1 MNRRVEDSTIY
12 SYPHAFISRKGEP
25 ILVTTLDDKRCQR
38 LIEMY
43 LAYEPKGSFQGLPP
57 MKEEACLKWVQ
68 HMIGN
73 GINLVALSFGEG
85 VAGHVAL
92 FPADDKLCEMLVVV
106 SPPLQNTGIGT
117 ELVRCSVQLGH
128 EIGFERIELSVDA
141 TNVKARHVYRKCG
154 FEYRSRDRSRE
165 VDMVL
170 DLKGFRDTV
179 NVTVSEIMNTGV
191 ITIGPDQS
199 CREALETFLGRH
211 VGTLPVVDKD
221 GKLVG
226 IISKTDLLLPA
237 KIAKT
242 VQEVLTRQVL
252 TVRGEFPVAKVV
264 RMFQSTRVRCIPVV
278 DREMKLVGV
287 VGRQDI
293 LAHYAKQS

>member
-12 SYPHAFISRKGEP
+12 SYPHAFINRKGEP
-25 ILVTTLDDKRCQR
+25 ILVTTLDDRRCER

-43 LAYEPKGSFQGLPP
+43 VAYEPKGSFQGLPP
-57 MKEEACLKWVQ
+57 MKREACVKWVQ
-68 HMIGN
+68 YMIGN

-92 FPADDKLCEMLVVV
+92 FPADDQVCEMLVVV
-106 SPPLQNTGIGT
+106 SPALQNTGIGT
-117 ELVRCSVQLGH
+117 ELVRSSIQLGH
-128 EIGFERIELSVDA
+128 EIGFERIVLSVEA
-141 TNVKARHVYRKCG
+141 TNVKARHVYKKCG
-154 FEYRSRDRSRE
+154 FEHRSRNHARE

-170 DLKGFRDTV
+170 DLKRFRDTV
-179 NVTVSEIMNTGV
+179 NVTVAEIMNTGV
-191 ITIGPDQS
+191 ITISPDQP
-199 CREALETFLGRH
+199 CRAALDVFLGRH

-226 IISKTDLLLPA
+226 ILSKTDLLLPA

-242 VQEVLTRQVL
+242 VGEVLTRQVV
-252 TVRGEFPVAKVV
+252 TGRGDFPVAKVV
-264 RMFQSTRVRCIPVV
+264 RMFQSTRVRCLPVV

-293 LAHYAKQS
+293 LAHYAKRS